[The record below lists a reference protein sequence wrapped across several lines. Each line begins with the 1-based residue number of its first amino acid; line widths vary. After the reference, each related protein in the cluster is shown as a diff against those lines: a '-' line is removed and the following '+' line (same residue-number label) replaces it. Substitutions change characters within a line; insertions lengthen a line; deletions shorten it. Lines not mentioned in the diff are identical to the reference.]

1 MCLVLL
7 TFPTS
12 LRSSIEQLP
21 PHLRPADAADFI
33 PTPINIMSTAEEAC
47 VLTSF
52 VTGTLEP
59 IKPTNFDFGK
69 MLKKALHRNCLPNN
83 TDYADAR
90 AWWPK
95 WVVSNLS
102 TAL

>member
-1 MCLVLL
+1 
-7 TFPTS
+7 
-12 LRSSIEQLP
+12 
-21 PHLRPADAADFI
+21 
-33 PTPINIMSTAEEAC
+33 MSTAEEAC

-59 IKPTNFDFGK
+59 IKPTNFDFAK
-69 MLKKALHRNCLPNN
+69 LLKKALHRNCLPNN
-83 TDYADAR
+83 ADYADAR